1 MIPKVTRC
9 LTAALIA
16 MLDRDAVRTWT
27 ADAQPPTTSKEQT
40 R

>member
-9 LTAALIA
+9 LTAALVA
-16 MLDRDAVRTWT
+16 MLDSDAVRTWT
-27 ADAQPPTTSKEQT
+27 ADAQPPTTTEEHT